1 MVVVLLD
8 GSFNNYMK
16 LLLSFIDPEVNFLLQ
31 QSKTLKKEFIFKDK
45 TQTSILFHLKYKKME
60 ILLLKSGMGSH
71 FSISSLQKVID
82 NYKIDEILVFGSS
95 GSIEKNIGKIVFIDK
110 FSFLTDSF
118 LYKDLIFEVD
128 IKKYQNS
135 FKEFETFQ
143 NFSADRVVTEEE
155 FNNRDDISFD
165 MEKSYIAYNLIL
177 NKIPFVLVNVITDN
191 GKLNFKKIKK
201 IYNSK
206 TYELIKIID
215 YFLD

>member
-1 MVVVLLD
+1 
-8 GSFNNYMK
+8 MK